1 MTGKDYIYTV
11 CGTEELG
18 YYVVLHDA
26 VTGQEV
32 GYMRRDGTATPRE
45 NLKETFTTREEA
57 RGKASVKWGYS
68 L

>member
-1 MTGKDYIYTV
+1 MTSKDYIYTV

-45 NLKETFTTREEA
+45 NLKETFTTRE
-57 RGKASVKWGYS
+57 
-68 L
+68 